1 MSRKR
6 AYKEETTQII
16 TRFFEAV
23 DILIVMKKI
32 RGIQTYCN
40 LYEIDKRN
48 FYAQKKD
55 IGKGYFEVQWILP
68 LIQDFNICSDW
79 ILFGKGKM
87 FKPE

>member
-1 MSRKR
+1 MSRTR
-6 AYKEETTQII
+6 AYKEETISVI
-16 TRFFEAV
+16 SRFFEAV
-23 DILIVMKKI
+23 DALIAMKEI

-55 IGKGYFEVQWILP
+55 LNKGYFEIQWILP
-68 LIQDFNICSDW
+68 LIKDFKVSANW

-87 FKPE
+87 FKL